1 MSYSWPHDLFR
12 NKHVIQATPMGLN
25 LGSFLVLLGKD
36 HSHFTVIVNLEFL
49 VAIFALEAGEPA

>member
-1 MSYSWPHDLFR
+1 
-12 NKHVIQATPMGLN
+12 MGLS

-49 VAIFALEAGEPA
+49 LAIFAFEAGEPAWEKKSDQLLITSL